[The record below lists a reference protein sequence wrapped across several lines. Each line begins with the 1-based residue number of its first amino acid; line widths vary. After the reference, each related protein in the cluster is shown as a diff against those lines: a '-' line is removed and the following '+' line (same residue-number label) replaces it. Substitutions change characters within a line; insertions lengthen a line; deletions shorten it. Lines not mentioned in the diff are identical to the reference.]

1 MDVALRER
9 TIPIYYL
16 LSILDN
22 NKMKT
27 KKEKHRYL
35 IKEYLK
41 IIKICFHS
49 IPWPVNQDRGKE

>member
-1 MDVALRER
+1 MRVALRER

-27 KKEKHRYL
+27 KKDKY
-35 IKEYLK
+35 I
-41 IIKICFHS
+41 F
-49 IPWPVNQDRGKE
+49 NQGVFKNH